1 MNVPAVRVAELAY
14 TFAGRTSPTLAGI
27 DFVLEQ
33 GTWTLLA
40 GRTGAGK
47 STVLRALAGLIPH
60 HTAGAMQG
68 TVELMGLDTRR
79 ATSAELA
86 RTVGLV
92 LQAPDD
98 QICTTSVAAEVAF
111 GLENLAVPAIEIG
124 GRIAAALARVKL
136 EEYSAAR
143 TAHLSGGQ
151 KQRLLLASI
160 LAMEPQILLLDEP
173 LSQLDPASAA
183 ELLTTLAALQRQ
195 GMTIVTVEHRLD
207 EIITYADRMLVI
219 DEGLLVADV
228 AASDTRA
235 VHAALTAHDLD
246 PPQLV
251 ELAVRTGQ
259 EIKALGVSSETFAP
273 PVVQE
278 REPSHHVSTN
288 RLLRVENLTFRFDR
302 RSAPLWQSLHFS
314 LRSGERVALVGP
326 NGSGKS
332 TLLAVLAGLLSA
344 SEGEVD
350 LSAFE
355 PGRAACGLVLQNPDL
370 MLFCSTVHDELAF
383 GPRQLDLAAE
393 EIERR
398 VMSLATALDLTSHL
412 DQVPMALSQ
421 GERLRTAVAA
431 TMTLSP
437 RVLMLDEPTTGQDLR
452 QVERVLQSITTQLR
466 EHRSVDGLLFAT
478 HDVRTVARYAD
489 RVLVLGSGQ
498 LLADCTPEVLLAD
511 DGLLAMARL
520 RRTPL
525 LELRKRRGWRGW
537 TAAELAMEMLDE

>member
-1 MNVPAVRVAELAY
+1 MNVPAVRVAELGY

-27 DFVLEQ
+27 DFDLEP

-60 HTAGAMQG
+60 HTAGTMQG

-111 GLENLAVPAIEIG
+111 GLENLAVPATEIG
-124 GRIAAALARVKL
+124 GRIAAALARVGL
-136 EEYSAAR
+136 AEYSAAR

-160 LAMEPQILLLDEP
+160 LAMEPRILLLDEP

-183 ELLTTLAALQRQ
+183 DLLTALDALRQQ

-207 EIITYADRMLVI
+207 EIIDYADRVLVV
-219 DEGLLVADV
+219 DDGLLVADV
-228 AASDTRA
+228 AANDTRA
-235 VHAALTAHDLD
+235 LHAALSTHDLD
-246 PPQLV
+246 PPELV
-251 ELAVRTGQ
+251 ELAMRTGQ
-259 EIKALGVSSETFAP
+259 EIKELSAMSDNSASP
-273 PVVQE
+273 AVQE
-278 REPSHHVSTN
+278 RQVAKTAATET
-288 RLLRVENLTFRFDR
+288 LLSVENLAFRFDR
-302 RSAPLWQSLHFS
+302 RLEPLWQSLH
-314 LRSGERVALVGP
+314 LAIRSGERVAIVGP

-332 TLLAVLAGLLSA
+332 TLLAVLAGLFRA
-344 SEGEVD
+344 SEGE
-350 LSAFE
+350 LRLTSAE
-355 PGRAACGLVLQNPDL
+355 EGRAASGLVLQNPDL

-383 GPRQLDLAAE
+383 GPRQLGLATE
-393 EIERR
+393 EVERR
-398 VMSLATALDLTSHL
+398 VTALAVALDLTAHL
-412 DQVPMALSQ
+412 EQAPMALSQ

-437 RVLMLDEPTTGQDLR
+437 RLLMLDEPTTGQDLR
-452 QVERVLQSITTQLR
+452 QVERVMQAITVQLR
-466 EHRSVDGLLFAT
+466 ETRSIDGLLFAT

-489 RVLVLGSGQ
+489 RVLVLGGGR
-498 LLADCTPEVLLAD
+498 LLADCTPESLLAD
-511 DGLLAMARL
+511 DELLAAARL

-525 LELRKRRGWRGW
+525 FELRQRRGWHGW
-537 TAAELAMEMLDE
+537 TAAELAREIAP